1 LIFLVLPK
9 CLISCLSFLPLA
21 LSRLLVSHLLL
32 PGDLSFPVGLLLLLL
47 LLLASGLLLLQL
59 DGSLLLELQG
69 SFLLFLESSL
79 VISHF
84 LQPLELC
91 LQILIFLLLN
101 ALSF

>member
-9 CLISCLSFLPLA
+9 CLIGSLSLLPLA
-21 LSRLLVSHLLL
+21 LSRLLISQLLL
-32 PGDLSFPVGLLLLLL
+32 PGNLGLPVSLLLLLL
-47 LLLASGLLLLQL
+47 LLLASSLLLLQL
-59 DGSLLLELQG
+59 DGGLLLELQG